1 MQGQE
6 LLQSLL
12 QGTSETFYMV
22 SISTLV
28 AIVLGLP
35 LGFLLVMTG
44 PGNLLDFPQVHK
56 VLGAIVNTGRSFPF
70 IYSACGFNTT
80 NTPNC

>member
-35 LGFLLVMTG
+35 LGFLLYHVR
-44 PGNLLDFPQVHK
+44 LI
-56 VLGAIVNTGRSFPF
+56 A
-70 IYSACGFNTT
+70 Y
-80 NTPNC
+80 

>member
-12 QGTSETFYMV
+12 QGTGETFYMV
-22 SISTLV
+22 GISALV
-28 AIVLGLP
+28 AIALGLP
-35 LGFLLVMTG
+35 LGLLLVMTG
-44 PGNLLDFPQVHK
+44 PGNLLDFPQLHK

-70 IYSACGFNTT
+70 IILLVGTNYSILR
-80 NTPNC
+80 

>member
-12 QGTSETFYMV
+12 QATSETFYMV
-22 SISTLV
+22 GISTLV

-35 LGFLLVMTG
+35 LGLLLVMTD
-44 PGNLLDFPQVHK
+44 PGNLLDFPKVHK
-56 VLGAIVNTGRSFPF
+56 VLGAIVNTGQLLALPSVAQPL
-70 IYSACGFNTT
+70 
-80 NTPNC
+80 